1 MYQLTSACL
10 LDKLSIELDKSNNS
24 LFTSY
29 GKKGKD
35 NYNKILKWLESPP
48 DTNQYIN
55 LNHISKLFNLSKNEY
70 LQKTTK
76 TVMIIYGYCLP
87 TFNEDEKKWLAK
99 KVLETVDSYAL
110 GISLLF
116 YINIIKKH
124 ISSELKNDLLNIVK
138 NACHYNVIERAWPFQ
153 IVNLVDKLIKKH
165 NLNDFTNLRP
175 YKMEPNP
182 ETPKNIIEVLDVLNS
197 KK

>member
-24 LFTSY
+24 SFISH

-35 NYNKILKWLESPP
+35 NYNKILKWLESAS

-55 LNHISKLFNLSKNEY
+55 LNHLSKLFNLTKEEY

-76 TVMIIYGYCLP
+76 TAMIIYGYCLP

-124 ISSELKNDLLNIVK
+124 ISIELKNDLLNIVK

-153 IVNLVDKLIKKH
+153 IVNLVDRLIKKH
-165 NLNDFTNLRP
+165 NLNNFTNLRP
-175 YKMEPNP
+175 YKMEPIP
-182 ETPKNIIEVLDVLNS
+182 DTPKNIIEVLDVLNS
-197 KK
+197 